1 MTGRT
6 FLFELGRHQILYA
19 TDLKLVKQIS
29 NFKSL
34 DLGKP
39 AYLHEDRGPL
49 LGKGLITSTGAVWS
63 HQRNTIAPQLY
74 MEKVKVN

>member
-6 FLFELGRHQILYA
+6 FLFELGTHQILYA
-19 TDLKLVKQIS
+19 TDLQLVKQIS
-29 NFKSL
+29 NFKSW

-49 LGKGLITSTGAVWS
+49 FGKGLITSSGGVWS
-63 HQRNTIAPQLY
+63 HQRNTIGPQLY